1 MTTYKII
8 MECKQ
13 EGQMPIITPKSV
25 TKEEYHEIMKI
36 IHKNDK
42 KYAFGHYVGTF
53 DIRPEAWKR

>member
-1 MTTYKII
+1 

-36 IHKNDK
+36 IHKKDK

-53 DIRPEAWKR
+53 DIRPETWKH

>member
-1 MTTYKII
+1 MTTYKVI

-36 IHKNDK
+36 IHKKDK

-53 DIRPEAWKR
+53 DIRPETWTR